1 MLCLVRKEEG
11 IGIGRVV
18 AKVAVSKAIY
28 AIDKPYDYQVPLEL
42 LDTLRPGMRVIVP
55 FGAGN
60 RRTEG
65 IVLALEGGYP
75 DDPRRKSI
83 LTVLDEEP
91 VLDGEALRL
100 ALWMRERWFC
110 TVYDAA
116 RAMLPAGLYFSLQD
130 RWKLAPGVDREAAY
144 AAAGRSEHARRIVE
158 LLFASGREADVAQI
172 KEAFGTKDPNPALK
186 LLRDKGIL
194 TLEDQAPPGGW
205 GDNER
210 ARWPRWPSRPR
221 RPWPWSRQ
229 GAAPRPCGM
238 P

>member
-1 MLCLVRKEEG
+1 MEG
-11 IGIGRVV
+11 NTV
-18 AKVAVSKAIY
+18 AKIALQAATY

-144 AAAGRSEHARRIVE
+144 AAAAGQSTPGASWSCSSPRGGRR
-158 LLFASGREADVAQI
+158 
-172 KEAFGTKDPNPALK
+172 
-186 LLRDKGIL
+186 
-194 TLEDQAPPGGW
+194 
-205 GDNER
+205 
-210 ARWPRWPSRPR
+210 
-221 RPWPWSRQ
+221 
-229 GAAPRPCGM
+229 M
-238 P
+238 

>member
-1 MLCLVRKEEG
+1 M
-11 IGIGRVV
+11 
-18 AKVAVSKAIY
+18 AKIALQAATY
-28 AIDKPYDYQVPLEL
+28 AIDKPYDYQVPPEL
-42 LDTLRPGMRVIVP
+42 LDTLRPGMRVVVP

-100 ALWMRERWFC
+100 ALWMLERWFC

-172 KEAFGTKDPNPALK
+172 KEAFGTKRSQSRP
-186 LLRDKGIL
+186 
-194 TLEDQAPPGGW
+194 QAVAGQGHSHLGNQRLPGG
-205 GDNER
+205 GGQER
-210 ARWPRWPSRPR
+210 AGGLAGHPARGGHGPGHAKAPLRAPAVCRDRAAVRPR
-221 RPWPWSRQ
+221 QRL
-229 GAAPRPCGM
+229 G
-238 P
+238 

>member
-1 MLCLVRKEEG
+1 M
-11 IGIGRVV
+11 
-18 AKVAVSKAIY
+18 
-28 AIDKPYDYQVPLEL
+28 
-42 LDTLRPGMRVIVP
+42 
-55 FGAGN
+55 
-60 RRTEG
+60 
-65 IVLALEGGYP
+65 
-75 DDPRRKSI
+75 
-83 LTVLDEEP
+83 
-91 VLDGEALRL
+91 LDGEALRL

-194 TLEDQAPPGGW
+194 TLKPAPPGVW
-205 GDNER
+205 GQER
-210 ARWPRWPSRPR
+210 AGGLAGHPARGGHGPGHAKAPLRAPAVCRDRAAVRPR
-221 RPWPWSRQ
+221 QRL
-229 GAAPRPCGM
+229 G
-238 P
+238 